1 MDFDV
6 VIIGGGPA
14 GTSCALR
21 LGRAGKKVALI
32 EKEGLGGICL
42 NHGCIPSKTY
52 LYAVELMEAIHKAP
66 RHGVQVG
73 EAQTSWE
80 AMRKR
85 KDMNVRMLATGLK
98 RSLECAGVEVIAAEG
113 IWTGDHN
120 VTLRNPTAES
130 SGGERT
136 VTAQH
141 IVLALGSKS
150 LFPVSMQPGEH
161 VISNREVLALE
172 TLPRDMVVIGGGV
185 IGVEM
190 ASIFLPLGVQV
201 TLLEKM
207 DTLLPAQDREMTAHL
222 KTALEKAGAKIYL
235 GVEVLSAT
243 DHEGHAQV
251 VYKNPDGTEVTLQ
264 PDKALVVIGRA
275 APYDLKAF
283 EANGLATD
291 GTGPTLNEYLQT
303 SVPHVYMAGDA
314 AFRNLTAYGAEREGE
329 CVAAHI
335 LGNPRTIDYTHLPV
349 TVFSHPE
356 IGQIGITEE
365 EAQKRG
371 IEVDICRSDY
381 AGNPKAIIIGER
393 EGKVKIL
400 LERATQKV
408 IGVHVVGFQATE
420 LIHQAMLPFI
430 QGMTG
435 PQWRELLWS
444 HPVLSEVLKAALEN
458 TTSKMGCKIT
468 ELANA
473 EI

>member
-21 LGRAGKKVALI
+21 LGRAGKKVALV

-52 LYAVELMEAIHKAP
+52 LYAVELLEAIHKAP

-73 EAQTSWE
+73 EAQISWE

-113 IWTGDHN
+113 TWTGDHN
-120 VTLRNPTAES
+120 ITLKTSE
-130 SGGERT
+130 GERT

-141 IVLALGSKS
+141 IVLALGSRA
-150 LFPVSMQPGEH
+150 LFPASMKKGEH

-172 TLPRDMVVIGGGV
+172 TLPKEMVVIGGGV

-190 ASIFLPLGVQV
+190 ASIFLPLGVQI

-207 DTLLPAQDREMTAHL
+207 DTLLPTQDREMTAHL
-222 KTALEKAGAKIYL
+222 KTALEKAGAKIHL
-235 GVEVLSAT
+235 GVEVLSAQ
-243 DHEGHAQV
+243 DHDGRAQV
-251 VYKNPDGTEVTLQ
+251 VYKNPDGTETTLT

-283 EANGLATD
+283 EANGIATD
-291 GTGPTLNEYLQT
+291 GRRPILNSSLQT

-329 CVAAHI
+329 CVADHI
-335 LGNPRTIDYTHLPV
+335 LGHPRTIDYTHLPV

-365 EAQKRG
+365 EANKRG
-371 IEVDICRSDY
+371 IAVDIRRSDY

-435 PQWRELLWS
+435 PEWRELLWS
-444 HPVLSEVLKAALEN
+444 HPVLSEVLKAALE
-458 TTSKMGCKIT
+458 SEPRPEMGCKIS
-468 ELANA
+468 ELDASKK
-473 EI
+473 

>member
-14 GTSCALR
+14 GTSCALN

-32 EKEGLGGICL
+32 EKEGIGGICL

-52 LYAVELMEAIHKAP
+52 LYAVEILETIRKAA

-73 EAQTSWE
+73 EATVQWDQVK
-80 AMRKR
+80 KR
-85 KDMNVRMLATGLK
+85 KELNVRMLGTGLK

-113 IWTGDHN
+113 TWTGDHN
-120 VTLRNPTAES
+120 ITLKTAE
-130 SGGERT
+130 GERT
-136 VTAQH
+136 VTAAH

-150 LFPVSMQPGEH
+150 LFPASMQPGEH

-172 TLPRDMVVIGGGV
+172 TLPKEMVVIGGGV

-190 ASIFLPLGVQV
+190 ASIFLPFGVQI

-222 KTALEKAGAKIYL
+222 KTALEKAGVKIHL
-235 GVEVLSAT
+235 GVEVLSAI
-243 DHEGHAQV
+243 DHEGRAQV
-251 VYKNPDGTEVTLQ
+251 VYKTLEGTEATIT
-264 PDKALVVIGRA
+264 PDKALVVIGRT

-291 GTGPTLNEYLQT
+291 GRRPILNEYLQT

-329 CVAAHI
+329 CVASHI
-335 LGNPRTIDYTHLPV
+335 LGHPRTIDYTHLPV

-365 EAQKRG
+365 EAQKSGMDYEIR
-371 IEVDICRSDY
+371 RSDY
-381 AGNPKAIIIGER
+381 AGNPKAIILGER

-400 LERATQKV
+400 LERTTQKV

-420 LIHQAMLPFI
+420 IIHQAMLPFI

-435 PQWRELLWS
+435 QEWRELLWS
-444 HPVLSEVLKAALEN
+444 HPVLSEVLKAALE
-458 TTSKMGCKIT
+458 SEPRPEMGCKIG
-468 ELANA
+468 ELAKSKA
-473 EI
+473 